1 VCALLLPL
9 AALAQ
14 EDKAVLTGTI
24 SDPSSASIPEA
35 TIAVTS
41 ASNGFSR
48 RVNTNKVGSYYMA
61 DLPIGTY
68 NVNISKAGFQA
79 SQIDAVQLLVG
90 QIRTL
95 NAQMRIGTNVQE
107 VKVEAATT
115 PLAESTAA
123 VGGVILPQQIANLP
137 INGRNWTALLALVP
151 GAIDSGGGNQ
161 QTVRFAGRGNDD
173 NNVRFDGVDATGVQ
187 HQSQVT
193 TVRLQISTEAI
204 AEFRVDSILY
214 TAEQGGAPGGQAEV
228 ISKSGSNTLHGS
240 AFEYFR
246 NDKLDARTP
255 FDPSTLPALRLNQFG
270 ASLGGPIVRD
280 KTFFYLAYEGLR
292 QREGQT
298 LIGFV
303 PSESLRAR
311 MLATSPSLAPFLS
324 AYPHE
329 TSVISADVSQRTAVA
344 RNTGDEDS
352 GLIRLDHRFN
362 ESTTVFA
369 RYNIDKALLT
379 SPSGT
384 LLDVS
389 RTPTAPMNGTVQFV
403 HIFSP
408 SIVNQTQF
416 GANRIAASSTTDSH
430 LYDVSH
436 LSESL
441 SVPGLSPLAQ
451 NRTSISN
458 PTSYSALDDF
468 TFVRGQ
474 HTIKAG
480 VEVRRILFNQDN
492 APSQGLSYASLN
504 TFTSNQLDTVTV
516 ASGIPMHGMDKTN
529 YFGYTQDQWKV
540 QPNLTLNVG
549 LRYESYGVLHELY
562 GRDRPFDPQTCGGYC
577 PLGSPFWLPIHDD
590 VEPRVSFAW
599 SPKALNSKTVL
610 RGGWGIYKGEGQ
622 ISDLTNANE
631 NLQQRFTLTSRTF
644 PALAFPAEPLFPL
657 AIAQDTTPRAQ
668 QRSRQD
674 PTVQQWGFQI
684 ESELGKGFVLDT
696 GYIGS
701 HGYHQ
706 FTRTYINVINPQTGL
721 RPFNGFG
728 IIDSKDANNNSS
740 FNGWQTSFQ
749 RHFSAGWLLQ
759 ANYLWSHS
767 INDGSVG
774 GGESD
779 YPQNVACRSC
789 ERASSDQDVRHSFT
803 MSTVWEL
810 PFGKGRR
817 LFHNGGIAELLAG
830 GWQLSV
836 IATARS
842 GLPVTITTAR
852 SVTSVPD
859 GNNVSPQ
866 RPNVVPG
873 VSVIPANQTI
883 NNWINLAAFA
893 LPANGAFGNGG
904 RNLVRGPGLWQA
916 DIGLNKTFPIIE
928 RLALSFRA
936 EAFNVFNR
944 AQFGSPSGDLS
955 SSNFGRITTT
965 VNDGATGSGTPR
977 QLQLALRL
985 DF

>member
-1 VCALLLPL
+1 MQKKFRVAVCALLLPL

-451 NRTSISN
+451 NRN
-458 PTSYSALDDF
+458 
-468 TFVRGQ
+468 V
-474 HTIKAG
+474 
-480 VEVRRILFNQDN
+480 
-492 APSQGLSYASLN
+492 
-504 TFTSNQLDTVTV
+504 
-516 ASGIPMHGMDKTN
+516 
-529 YFGYTQDQWKV
+529 YF
-540 QPNLTLNVG
+540 
-549 LRYESYGVLHELY
+549 ESYL
-562 GRDRPFDPQTCGGYC
+562 
-577 PLGSPFWLPIHDD
+577 
-590 VEPRVSFAW
+590 
-599 SPKALNSKTVL
+599 
-610 RGGWGIYKGEGQ
+610 
-622 ISDLTNANE
+622 
-631 NLQQRFTLTSRTF
+631 
-644 PALAFPAEPLFPL
+644 LFC
-657 AIAQDTTPRAQ
+657 
-668 QRSRQD
+668 
-674 PTVQQWGFQI
+674 F
-684 ESELGKGFVLDT
+684 
-696 GYIGS
+696 
-701 HGYHQ
+701 
-706 FTRTYINVINPQTGL
+706 
-721 RPFNGFG
+721 
-728 IIDSKDANNNSS
+728 
-740 FNGWQTSFQ
+740 
-749 RHFSAGWLLQ
+749 
-759 ANYLWSHS
+759 
-767 INDGSVG
+767 
-774 GGESD
+774 
-779 YPQNVACRSC
+779 
-789 ERASSDQDVRHSFT
+789 
-803 MSTVWEL
+803 
-810 PFGKGRR
+810 RR
-817 LFHNGGIAELLAG
+817 LHFCSGPAHD
-830 GWQLSV
+830 QSRRRS
-836 IATARS
+836 AT
-842 GLPVTITTAR
+842 
-852 SVTSVPD
+852 
-859 GNNVSPQ
+859 
-866 RPNVVPG
+866 
-873 VSVIPANQTI
+873 
-883 NNWINLAAFA
+883 
-893 LPANGAFGNGG
+893 
-904 RNLVRGPGLWQA
+904 
-916 DIGLNKTFPIIE
+916 
-928 RLALSFRA
+928 
-936 EAFNVFNR
+936 
-944 AQFGSPSGDLS
+944 
-955 SSNFGRITTT
+955 
-965 VNDGATGSGTPR
+965 
-977 QLQLALRL
+977 
-985 DF
+985 DFV